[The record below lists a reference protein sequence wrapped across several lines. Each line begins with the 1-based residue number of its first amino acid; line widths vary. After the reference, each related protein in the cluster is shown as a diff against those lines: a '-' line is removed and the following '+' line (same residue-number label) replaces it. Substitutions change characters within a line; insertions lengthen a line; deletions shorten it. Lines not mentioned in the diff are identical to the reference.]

1 MTAIAHGRTGT
12 TRAAGEGHNLTDRQQ
27 SHRLGVVAGSVT
39 DLGTQ
44 GLLVLVGV
52 VVVAVFAAAVI
63 RGAFLSPR

>member
-1 MTAIAHGRTGT
+1 
-12 TRAAGEGHNLTDRQQ
+12 
-27 SHRLGVVAGSVT
+27 VT